1 MVHPSILQQNTAWN
15 NVQIKQEKQERR
27 DKKQKGKND
36 AQFYSIIKPV
46 GHVTAPRHV
55 TYQLAKNASDG
66 RGPYG
71 TSIPSWFSSHT
82 THMQRKSYSDFR
94 YTMELMYRQAK
105 LDACNLVLT
114 WVETP
119 APCL

>member
-55 TYQLAKNASDG
+55 TYQLAKNASYG